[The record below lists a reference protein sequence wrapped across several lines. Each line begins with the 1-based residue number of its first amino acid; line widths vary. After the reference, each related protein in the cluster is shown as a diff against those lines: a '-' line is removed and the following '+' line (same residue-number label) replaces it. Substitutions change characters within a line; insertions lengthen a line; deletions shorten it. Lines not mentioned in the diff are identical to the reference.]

1 MGKAAEEASA
11 KAGAREVDH
20 EALAQA
26 HVNAITGA
34 CMAIGIKH
42 AGTGSAAAQALLS
55 DYILYLLDAKNA
67 AVDSLSGACIC
78 QCLNLQ
84 GTMHFQQDVCGGHL
98 WPSVNHAGVP
108 SYGRPHPFREK
119 GCKSAGHAG
128 GPVAWGQL
136 DKAAAETCICAV
148 TLSLAAV
155 MAGSGHLQTM
165 CLIRSARTAR
175 L

>member
-1 MGKAAEEASA
+1 MQGDVKQHMGKAAEEASA

-67 AVDSLSGACIC
+67 AMDSLSGAWCPE
-78 QCLNLQ
+78 NL
-84 GTMHFQQDVCGGHL
+84 
-98 WPSVNHAGVP
+98 
-108 SYGRPHPFREK
+108 
-119 GCKSAGHAG
+119 
-128 GPVAWGQL
+128 
-136 DKAAAETCICAV
+136 
-148 TLSLAAV
+148 
-155 MAGSGHLQTM
+155 
-165 CLIRSARTAR
+165 LIFANA
-175 L
+175 

>member
-1 MGKAAEEASA
+1 MQGDVKQHMGKAAEEASA

-67 AVDSLSGACIC
+67 AMDSLSGACRPE
-78 QCLNLQ
+78 NL
-84 GTMHFQQDVCGGHL
+84 
-98 WPSVNHAGVP
+98 
-108 SYGRPHPFREK
+108 
-119 GCKSAGHAG
+119 
-128 GPVAWGQL
+128 
-136 DKAAAETCICAV
+136 
-148 TLSLAAV
+148 LAFAN
-155 MAGSGHLQTM
+155 A
-165 CLIRSARTAR
+165 
-175 L
+175 